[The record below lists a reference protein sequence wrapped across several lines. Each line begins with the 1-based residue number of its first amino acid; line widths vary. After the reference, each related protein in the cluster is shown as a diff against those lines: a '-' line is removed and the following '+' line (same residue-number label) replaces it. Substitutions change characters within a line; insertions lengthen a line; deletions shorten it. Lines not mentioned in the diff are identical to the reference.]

1 MGRSSIP
8 GCFARVHIMIVG
20 MVWSAVVFSGAGVAV
35 MGTIEVTTLHHRG
48 PGDPKAPLRPRRC
61 GPR

>member
-1 MGRSSIP
+1 
-8 GCFARVHIMIVG
+8 MIVR